1 MIVKKNL
8 AVEKN
13 PFALEMASCSQK
25 FFLFCTKNK
34 ILRSANRA
42 PENMSTFQSAYLRP
56 TSRLFFWGGGGVGDF
71 RNIMQADSGE
81 KKIVARKIIYG
92 ENNIVHGV

>member
-8 AVEKN
+8 AVEKK

-25 FFLFCTKNK
+25 FFLSCTKNK

-42 PENMSTFQSAYLRP
+42 PENMSTFQSAYLGP
-56 TSRLFFWGGGGVGDF
+56 TSRLFWGGGVGDF
-71 RNIMQADSGE
+71 RNILQADSGE
-81 KKIVARKIIYG
+81 KKIAARKIISG